1 MGIYFV
7 LWVIAQ
13 DFVIYSDAQVVPV
26 LATAGAF
33 ELASVSH

>member
-13 DFVIYSDAQVVPV
+13 DFVIYSDAQAVPV
-26 LATAGAF
+26 LASASAF
-33 ELASVSH
+33 ELASVSL